1 MKFTTEADLTSD
13 WIAYVQFKSIEL
25 SKVSDFQIESSADVE
40 LLRPDIKEFLT
51 TWEDDEEIEEI
62 GLKSLSLGFEAG
74 SVANSLKEK
83 GKFKK
88 LKEKIRKIACTVLK
102 AIVDPESKLGD
113 VIAGILAAC
122 IAAFSGGLLLILLP
136 LVAAV
141 IAKLLK
147 DGVNAICA

>member
-1 MKFTTEADLTSD
+1 MKFTTEADLTTD

-25 SKVSDFQIESSADVE
+25 SKSNDFQIESSADVE
-40 LLRPDIKEFLT
+40 LLRPDIKEFLN
-51 TWEDDEEIEEI
+51 TWEDDDEIEEI

-74 SVANSLKEK
+74 TIASSLKEN

-102 AIVDPESKLGD
+102 AIADPDSNLGD
-113 VIAGILAAC
+113 VIAAILAAS

-136 LVAAV
+136 LIAAV

-147 DGVNAICA
+147 DGIEAICA